1 MDTKNTK
8 THKIAA
14 YIRVSTEEQAE
25 NPEGSIKNQEE
36 RIRQAVQFKNL
47 DGPFGEI
54 AHVFVDRAKSGK
66 DTNRPALQGLLAAI
80 SRKEVSLVLVTELS
94 RLSRSIKDFASIW
107 ELMQKHGCSFMSL
120 RENFDTTTAAGE
132 MVLYSLANI
141 AQFERKQVSERVSAN
156 FRARA
161 ERGLYNGGVLPIGY
175 KLIPSQP
182 GFLAVDEPQAELV
195 KQCFRTFLDQGSLS
209 QAAKWLNAN
218 GFTIR
223 RESQGGCRPRLGHFT
238 IQNLRHIL
246 TNPAYIGVRAFRV
259 KGEIKTAQALWPPII
274 DPMTFQQVQEV
285 LSLARRRKPPTISR
299 YPFLLSG
306 LTTCSSCNGAMV
318 GKSAHGNSGK
328 VPYYEHGW
336 ATRRQGC
343 LLKKTFSCMP
353 FRVPA
358 KKLEPLV
365 WEKVFGLLTSETI
378 ARDIVERAKV
388 IQEER
393 SKNSEQ
399 DRAKARIQSYTTQLE
414 ILAERLAQLP
424 KTVSP
429 VPVFKQMEK
438 IELLKQK
445 EQDRLARS
453 TDSASID
460 SPVDLAT
467 YREFLVQLGRGDC
480 ASETARAQI
489 VQKLIQKVE
498 ILPEGL
504 RIHFYA
510 GESRIDLSEGSN
522 RLTSGG
528 PTRT

>member
-223 RESQGGCRPRLGHFT
+223 RES
-238 IQNLRHIL
+238 
-246 TNPAYIGVRAFRV
+246 
-259 KGEIKTAQALWPPII
+259 
-274 DPMTFQQVQEV
+274 
-285 LSLARRRKPPTISR
+285 
-299 YPFLLSG
+299 
-306 LTTCSSCNGAMV
+306 
-318 GKSAHGNSGK
+318 
-328 VPYYEHGW
+328 
-336 ATRRQGC
+336 
-343 LLKKTFSCMP
+343 
-353 FRVPA
+353 
-358 KKLEPLV
+358 
-365 WEKVFGLLTSETI
+365 
-378 ARDIVERAKV
+378 
-388 IQEER
+388 
-393 SKNSEQ
+393 
-399 DRAKARIQSYTTQLE
+399 
-414 ILAERLAQLP
+414 
-424 KTVSP
+424 
-429 VPVFKQMEK
+429 
-438 IELLKQK
+438 
-445 EQDRLARS
+445 
-453 TDSASID
+453 
-460 SPVDLAT
+460 
-467 YREFLVQLGRGDC
+467 
-480 ASETARAQI
+480 
-489 VQKLIQKVE
+489 
-498 ILPEGL
+498 
-504 RIHFYA
+504 
-510 GESRIDLSEGSN
+510 
-522 RLTSGG
+522 
-528 PTRT
+528 